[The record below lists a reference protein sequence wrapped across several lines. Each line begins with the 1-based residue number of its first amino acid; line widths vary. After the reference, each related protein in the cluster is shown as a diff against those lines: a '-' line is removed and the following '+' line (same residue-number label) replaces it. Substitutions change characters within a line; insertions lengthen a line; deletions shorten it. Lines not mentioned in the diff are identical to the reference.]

1 MNMIEMSEI
10 GKFIRKVRKER
21 GLRLEDLAD
30 EHISTATISNIERG
44 VPHVNKDK
52 VLYLMSK
59 LGLDL
64 SEIPE
69 MIEKDSGSLESMQVK
84 FTAIET
90 MIGLG
95 NPGRAQFLL
104 SNISEETY
112 SRHQAT
118 IRYLKGKIY
127 AAKKDWRKAE
137 RELSEAIRLAYQDPY
152 SPKSNLEAVSYCGL
166 AQCRAIQK
174 DYEQAL
180 KYVERGL
187 EACQDQNE
195 SPEQIQFQ
203 LLLSRVIY
211 LEKIGRT
218 DEALKN
224 LDELWQYQSE
234 IQNKEMVIKMFS
246 LKAKLLSRMQ
256 MYHDAIR
263 YARHGAMM
271 AMSSKDYDE
280 MFQLWNILGI
290 SYMEISQL
298 DDAETCFLFLLELSD
313 QVSNKDEVVRAHCS
327 LGRIYILQGKLN
339 EAREVLGRA
348 LSWAE
353 KSHDPFERNT
363 ALLMMGQLM
372 KKMKHYSDAAEYFK
386 QAIQVAV
393 KHKFKQ
399 RIYMSYYEL
408 ADCYE
413 EMGDLDG
420 FKDATEKMYRAQK
433 EMEKEELIFRMS

>member
-1 MNMIEMSEI
+1 MNVIEMSEI

-69 MIEKDSGSLESMQVK
+69 MIEKDSESLESMQVK

-95 NPGRAQFLL
+95 NPGRAQVLL
-104 SNISEETY
+104 SNISEETF

-118 IRYLKGKIY
+118 IHYLKGRIY

-166 AQCRAIQK
+166 AQCRATHK

-187 EACQDQNE
+187 EACREQNE

-203 LLLSRVIY
+203 LSLNRVIY
-211 LEKIGRT
+211 LEKLGRI

-234 IQNKEMVIKMFS
+234 IQNKEMVIQMYS
-246 LKAKLLSRMQ
+246 LKAGLLRRMK

-263 YARHGAMM
+263 YAREGAMM

-280 MFQLWNILGI
+280 MFRLWNILGT
-290 SYMEISQL
+290 SYKEISQL
-298 DDAETCFLFLLELSD
+298 EDAESCFLFLLELSD
-313 QVSNKDEVVRAHCS
+313 HVSNKDEVVRVHCS
-327 LGRIYILQGKLN
+327 LGHIYMLQGKFN
-339 EAREVLGRA
+339 EAREVLEKA
-348 LSWAE
+348 LGWTE
-353 KSHDPFERNT
+353 KSHDPFEKST
-363 ALLMMGQLM
+363 ALLMLGQLM
-372 KKMKHYSDAAEYFK
+372 KKMKHYTDAVEYFK
-386 QAIQVAV
+386 RAVQVAV
-393 KHKFKQ
+393 KYKFKK
-399 RIYMSYYEL
+399 RIYLIYYEL
-408 ADCYE
+408 ADCCE
-413 EMGDLDG
+413 EMGDLEG
-420 FKDATEKMYRAQK
+420 FKDATEKMYRAKK
-433 EMEKEELIFRMS
+433 EMEKEELFF